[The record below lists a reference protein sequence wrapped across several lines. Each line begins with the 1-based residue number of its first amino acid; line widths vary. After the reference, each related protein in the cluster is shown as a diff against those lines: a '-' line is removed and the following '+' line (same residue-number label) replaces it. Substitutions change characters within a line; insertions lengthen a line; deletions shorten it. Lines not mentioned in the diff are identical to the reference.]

1 MKKKKKRNNEKREKK
16 KKNVNNTRLPLTC
29 WDALTVTDLLF
40 HTDKKAGSEERGKC
54 QAEMQCRQISSIS
67 DRLPPMVGG
76 CTIKA

>member
-1 MKKKKKRNNEKREKK
+1 MLITQGY
-16 KKNVNNTRLPLTC
+16 VLLA

-40 HTDKKAGSEERGKC
+40 DPDKKAGSGERGKC

-76 CTIKA
+76 RTIKA